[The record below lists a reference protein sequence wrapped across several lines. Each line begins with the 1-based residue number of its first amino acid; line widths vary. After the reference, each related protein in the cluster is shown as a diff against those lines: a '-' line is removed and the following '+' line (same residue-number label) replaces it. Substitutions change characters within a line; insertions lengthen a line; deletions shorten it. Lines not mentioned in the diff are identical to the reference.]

1 MKIII
6 TEEQLKKILKIKS
19 TLNESTLSAPVPYK
33 APGVNSPFQKKR
45 CLRGQRCR
53 DHNGTDYTANSG
65 TDSFAI
71 ADGEVRK
78 GKFAGGACGG
88 TIIIKHDNGY
98 RSSYC
103 HMKRIDVSRGDRV
116 KQGDVIGQTGGKK
129 GEKGAGNSLGP
140 HLHFGLKLNGKWV
153 DPEKHINTEGVFK
166 TNDKDRVNTSIPEG
180 ALQLYDGMG
189 KGRRE
194 MRGDVKQMQQDLIT
208 LNYVLPRFG
217 VDGKFGRETLAS
229 VNAFQKDHGFVESE
243 TVTVEMLNSM
253 KDPKNL
259 NKNPEINDPKQVKKQ
274 AKQGNIKPFSPA
286 VVDAIR
292 KASSKNGVSE
302 ELMFTI
308 ANIESGG
315 NPTARN
321 KRSGASGLYQIMPK
335 YFNDYGVNNTT
346 VWDPYENAD
355 AAAKGLSRK
364 IKSLIKVLG
373 KTPTNPQIY
382 MSHNQGS
389 QGFKIIY
396 KACQQF
402 GNLGGKESLQQSA
415 NSLGYGRRTGS
426 KIYRNMRGNKGNHPC
441 QFMDS
446 WVDIYNSKK
455 TSHA

>member
-19 TLNESTLSAPVPYK
+19 TLNESTLSAPVPYR
-33 APGVNSPFQKKR
+33 GVNSPFQKKR
-45 CLRGQRCR
+45 CLRGQKCR
-53 DHNGTDYTANSG
+53 PHNGTDYTANSG
-65 TDSFAI
+65 TDAFAI

-129 GEKGAGNSLGP
+129 GEKGAGNSLGA

-153 DPEKHINTEGVFK
+153 DPEKHINTEGVLK
-166 TNDKDRVNTSIPEG
+166 SNDKDSVNASIPEG

-355 AAAKGLSRK
+355 AGAKGLKRK
-364 IKSLIKVLG
+364 IERLTKIIKSS
-373 KTPTNPQIY
+373 PTNPQIY
-382 MSHNQGS
+382 MAHNQGS
-389 QGFKIIY
+389 RGFEIIY
-396 KACQQF
+396 NACKNF
-402 GNLGGKESLQQSA
+402 GGLDGKESLQQSS

-455 TSHA
+455 TSYA

>member
-6 TEEQLKKILKIKS
+6 TEEQLQKILKIKK
-19 TLNESTLSAPVPYK
+19 TLNEVALSSPVPYK
-33 APGVNSPFQKKR
+33 GVNSPFQKKR
-45 CLRGQRCR
+45 CLKGQKCR
-53 DHNGTDYTANSG
+53 PHHGTDYTANSG
-65 TDSFAI
+65 TDAFAI
-71 ADGEVRK
+71 SDGIVKK

-103 HMKRIDVSRGDRV
+103 HMKKIDVSRGDKV
-116 KQGDVIGQTGGKK
+116 KQGDLIGQTGGKR
-129 GEKGAGNSLGP
+129 GEKGAGNSLGS
-140 HLHFGLKLNGKWV
+140 HLHFGLKLNRKWV
-153 DPEKHINTEGVFK
+153 DPEKHVNTKGILK
-166 TNDKDRVNTSIPEG
+166 TNDKGIVNASIPLG
-180 ALQLYDGMG
+180 ALKLYDGLG

-194 MRGDVKQMQQDLIT
+194 MRSEVKQMQKDLIT
-208 LNYVLPRFG
+208 LNYILPRFG
-217 VDGKFGRETLAS
+217 VDGKFGRETLDS

-243 TVTVEMLNSM
+243 TVTQEMLKALKN
-253 KDPKNL
+253 PKNL
-259 NKNPEINDPKQVKKQ
+259 NKNPDINDPKQVKKQ

-346 VWDPYENAD
+346 VWDVYENSD
-355 AAAKGLSRK
+355 AAAKGLNRK
-364 IKSLIKVLG
+364 IKSLSKVLG

-396 KACQQF
+396 TACQEF
-402 GNLGGKESLQQSA
+402 GSLGGKESLQQAA
-415 NSLGYGRRTGS
+415 NSLGYSRRTGS
-426 KIYRNMRGNKGNHPC
+426 KIYKNMRGNKGNHPC

-455 TSHA
+455 TSYA